1 MSCFVDNQ
9 VEKQGLYVPGCNLKI
24 NPWDRKYANN
34 HTVILGVNTENEYK
48 VIHRN
53 KLNKQNVYSS
63 MPPSAN
69 LPMFWKNMIYD

>member
-1 MSCFVDNQ
+1 VDNQ

-34 HTVILGVNTENEYK
+34 HTIILGVNTENEYK

-63 MPPSAN
+63 MPPSSN